1 MFAGDER
8 DGRPISADGM
18 TASRSWFRVPHGS
31 CRGAEIL
38 RAHLAIGARHNTVT
52 PYAPRRRLA
61 RIKRCEVMTTALI
74 FADIRTRVCHYYGER
89 IVKLQILTNR
99 DVNALLNDGL
109 PLRFNPH
116 LPSDP
121 LRRQLLDD

>member
-1 MFAGDER
+1 
-8 DGRPISADGM
+8 
-18 TASRSWFRVPHGS
+18 
-31 CRGAEIL
+31 
-38 RAHLAIGARHNTVT
+38 
-52 PYAPRRRLA
+52 
-61 RIKRCEVMTTALI
+61 MTTALI

-121 LRRQLLDD
+121 LRRQLLDDCLVLTPRYRRPLPFSA